1 MFSNLEKNEN
11 YQNSNYEDK
20 DKIEDQYQDV
30 DPVVQSCPHAADRR
44 KPHTGFLPVTTV
56 PCRNLAI
63 METHEKW
70 LHKNT

>member
-44 KPHTGFLPVTTV
+44 KPHRFPTSHNSAVQKPGDYGDSWKVI
-56 PCRNLAI
+56 A
-63 METHEKW
+63 
-70 LHKNT
+70 